1 MRILEQQEIYRRLA
15 DLPEWSGGAEAL
27 TRDFTARDFPSAIAL
42 VDRVAVAA
50 EEMDHH
56 PDIDIR
62 WRTVRFRVSTHSAGG
77 VTDLDLDLAGRIEAL
92 IRDAEGSGES
102 GGKSGRESGG

>member
-15 DLPEWSGGAEAL
+15 DLPDWSGGAEAL
-27 TRDFTARDFPSAIAL
+27 TRDVTAKDFPSAIAL

-62 WRTVRFRVSTHSAGG
+62 WRTVAFALSTHSEGG
-77 VTDLDLDLAGRIEAL
+77 LTQLDVELAHQISQEAA
-92 IRDAEGSGES
+92 RRGAVATG
-102 GGKSGRESGG
+102 